1 MKVRM
6 ILVVGVVACLWTVG
20 TLCLGADL
28 TAGTWK
34 LNAAKS
40 KSSPGMTKYETITI
54 AAAGADMK
62 ITLEGTNGAGAKI
75 KADWTGKYDGKDYPM
90 TGNPDADTLSYT
102 KVDDHNFKSTI
113 KKGGKVTVSG
123 TIVYSADGKTRTVTQ
138 TGVNAQGQKVANT
151 IIYERQ

>member
-1 MKVRM
+1 MKIRTL
-6 ILVVGVVACLWTVG
+6 LVAGIVTGTWIAG
-20 TLCLGADL
+20 TLCLGADV

-40 KSSPGMTKYETITI
+40 KSSPGATRYETITI

-75 KADWTGKYDGKDYPM
+75 KAAWTGKYDGKDYPI
-90 TGNPDADTLSYT
+90 TGNPETDTLSYT

-113 KKGGKVTVSG
+113 KKGGKTVVSG
-123 TIVYSADGKTRTVTQ
+123 TIVYSADGKTRTVT
-138 TGVNAQGQKVANT
+138 TSGTNAKGEKVSSTAV
-151 IIYERQ
+151 YEKK